1 MHGAP
6 CIRFVWKKLAFVQ
19 GNLIN
24 GVPLIR
30 SVLAEVTFVEG
41 DLMNGATFAG
51 FGTTIAPDL
60 FP

>member
-1 MHGAP
+1 
-6 CIRFVWKKLAFVQ
+6 
-19 GNLIN
+19 
-24 GVPLIR
+24 
-30 SVLAEVTFVEG
+30 LAEVTFVEG